1 MVVFNLPHLSR
12 IPGTHPQSLNSE
24 YLLIQV
30 VFLYSLIRALNRLKS
45 LSVHDRPVEQFSL
58 IDRLAVDEFSVG
70 MDLSE
75 ISIIMAD

>member
-12 IPGTHPQSLNSE
+12 IPGITQSLNSE

-30 VFLYSLIRALNRLKS
+30 VFLYSLIRALNRLES
-45 LSVHDRPVEQFSL
+45 LSVHDGAVGQFSL
-58 IDRLAVDEFSVG
+58 IDRLAVDEFYVG
-70 MDLSE
+70 MDSSE